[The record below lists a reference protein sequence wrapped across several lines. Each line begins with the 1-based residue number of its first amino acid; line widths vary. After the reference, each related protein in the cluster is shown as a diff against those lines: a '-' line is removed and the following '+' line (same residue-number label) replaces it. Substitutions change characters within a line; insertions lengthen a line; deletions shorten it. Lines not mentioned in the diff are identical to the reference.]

1 MDNKLSEN
9 FKCGMVSIVG
19 RPNVGKSTLL
29 NRILEEKVAIVSRIP
44 QTTRNK
50 VRGMYNEDRGQIIFI
65 DTPGIHVGKDKLDKF
80 MNKSSSSTMRETDC
94 VIYLVD
100 STRQIGNEE
109 MIIADKVKKLRCPV
123 ILGLNKIDQKKAN
136 IDDYIKFWE
145 EVKGESL
152 NTMKN
157 FTLMPMSGKKG
168 INLEALLNVLFEYM
182 PQGQPLYPTD
192 IICDVPI
199 KMAVADI
206 IREKLFRN
214 MKNEIPH
221 SIGVVIEEIKPLKKK
236 KTTEVKVLILVERKT
251 QKEIV
256 IGKDG
261 QVLKKIG
268 TSARVELEDL
278 LETKIYLNFFVKVHK
293 GWRDDNYLLQEI
305 GHDPSSI

>member
-1 MDNKLSEN
+1 MDNDLNKN
-9 FKCGMVSIVG
+9 FKCGMVSIIG

-44 QTTRNK
+44 QTTRNQ
-50 VRGMYNEDRGQIIFI
+50 VRGVYNEDRGQIIFI
-65 DTPGIHVGKDKLDKF
+65 DTPGMHEVKDRLDNF
-80 MNKSSSSTMRETDC
+80 MNKASSSTLKQVDC

-100 STRQIGNEE
+100 TTRQVGEE
-109 MIIADKVKKLRCPV
+109 EGVIAEKVKKLKKPV

-136 IDDYIKFWE
+136 IDEYIKFWE
-145 EVKGESL
+145 EVKGEPI

-168 INLEALLNVLFEYM
+168 INVEALMDVLFEYL
-182 PQGQPLYPTD
+182 PEGPALYPTD

-221 SIGVVIEEIKPLKKK
+221 AIGVIVEEIKPLKKK
-236 KTTEVKVLILVERKT
+236 KTTEVKVLILVERNS

-268 TSARVELEDL
+268 ISARMELEEL
-278 LETKIYLNFFVKVHK
+278 LETKIFLNFYVKVHK
-293 GWRDDNYLLQEI
+293 SWRDDNYLLQEI
-305 GHDPSSI
+305 GYDPSSL